1 MPLTGTK
8 LVGRSLFKVLL
19 VFHYHIMGTSKKNS
33 AGIYPELD
41 YCQEPRSLFSVM
53 EEELGNTL
61 AKYAAVVE
69 MWKTAKMF

>member
-1 MPLTGTK
+1 
-8 LVGRSLFKVLL
+8 
-19 VFHYHIMGTSKKNS
+19 MGTSKKNS